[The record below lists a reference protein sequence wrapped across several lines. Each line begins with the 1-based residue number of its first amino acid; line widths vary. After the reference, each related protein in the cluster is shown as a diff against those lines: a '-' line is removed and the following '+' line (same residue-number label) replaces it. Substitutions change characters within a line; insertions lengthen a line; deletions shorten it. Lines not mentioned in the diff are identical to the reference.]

1 VGWTDFLGEEVSLSS
16 TDTVSGLNTGLA
28 KRGSLTLISFLQ
40 YGLWLL
46 LLTVPFHS
54 VVVIPG
60 VSVVKAIGFV
70 VAPFWLTW
78 LVVRLGNSRWS
89 WVMPRQN
96 LRIFL
101 SLAAFIASILL
112 SALYDSPS
120 PVFLTSLTSLML
132 GSGMAIFIWTLAPS
146 EAVLRRAYASLAV
159 GGTILGLLV
168 IFQFMAPQEVS
179 RIFGARIF
187 LETIGE
193 TTVVRATGTFR
204 DPNYAALTLTVL
216 ACLSFYLALTYRR
229 LWQRTLLLLGVA
241 AQLVAV
247 FLTFSRA
254 GYITLALVSLAI
266 LWREKHRIRF
276 WKAAL
281 VAAPILVLLVG
292 VGEGV
297 FGLVSAR
304 AKTVIDFLHLLE
316 EEPGR
321 AREVDLS
328 LWYRFQ
334 LLHAGIKMAFDKFP
348 LGVGWENF
356 RYRVTRYSQGVPE
369 QGAHNTYV
377 AIAAEL
383 GLPGLVAL
391 VWLFWLLWRSTGRL
405 CKHGQGAIGL
415 FSRGARYGLLSVL
428 ISGLFLTVFHEAVVW
443 GTVGL
448 VLAQNQIALNAAEPG
463 KIGTFV
469 RYPSRTNM

>member
-1 VGWTDFLGEEVSLSS
+1 
-16 TDTVSGLNTGLA
+16 
-28 KRGSLTLISFLQ
+28 
-40 YGLWLL
+40 
-46 LLTVPFHS
+46 
-54 VVVIPG
+54 
-60 VSVVKAIGFV
+60 
-70 VAPFWLTW
+70 
-78 LVVRLGNSRWS
+78 
-89 WVMPRQN
+89 MPRQN

-112 SALYDSPS
+112 SALYDPLSPI
-120 PVFLTSLTSLML
+120 FLTSLTTLIL
-132 GSGMAIFIWTLAPS
+132 GSGMAIFIWTLVPS
-146 EAVLRRAYASLAV
+146 EAVLKRACASLAV

-168 IFQFMAPQEVS
+168 IFQFVAPQEVS

-266 LWREKHRIRF
+266 LSREKHRIGF

-281 VAAPILVLLVG
+281 VAVLILVLLVG

-304 AKTVIDFLHLLE
+304 AKTVIEFLHFLE

-415 FSRGARYGLLSVL
+415 FSRGARYSLLSVL
-428 ISGLFLTVFHEAVVW
+428 IGGLFLTVFHEAVVW
-443 GTVGL
+443 ALIGL
-448 VLAQNQIALNAAEPG
+448 IMAQNRVVFRAAKARG
-463 KIGTFV
+463 IGAIV
-469 RYPSRTNM
+469 G